1 MSLEVVVRP
10 TRPPAVRAHREC
22 DQRSG
27 WRVSETLLS
36 VQDLTKRFRLR
47 RSLGEFVTRRPG
59 DSALAVDHV
68 SFDLAKARFWV
79 SPVARGAARRPWREC

>member
-1 MSLEVVVRP
+1 VRP
-10 TRPPAVRAHREC
+10 RDRLSVRAHREC

-68 SFDLAKARFWV
+68 SSISQGEILGLA
-79 SPVARGAARRPWREC
+79 VAREAQDDLGENVDSFG